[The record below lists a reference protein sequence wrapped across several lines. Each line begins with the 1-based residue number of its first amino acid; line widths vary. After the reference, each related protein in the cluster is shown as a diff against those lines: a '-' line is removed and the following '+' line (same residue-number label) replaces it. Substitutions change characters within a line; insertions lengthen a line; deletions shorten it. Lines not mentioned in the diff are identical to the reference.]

1 MSHLWLLAATL
12 QAATAPGFRVLDDFE
27 RIEAWRP
34 VAAEGVEM
42 RLGREPGKR
51 GNALRLDFDF
61 RHGGGY
67 AIAHRAITLDLP
79 PNYMFSLW
87 IRGEA
92 APNTLEFKLLD
103 ASGENVWWYT
113 ERDRTFDGRWH
124 RVTIRRRQITFA
136 WGPRGGGSI
145 AQVAAIELV
154 ITAGEGGGK
163 GTVWFDELT
172 LTPLADAGPDTAPP
186 TITASAFTPGYP
198 PKAVMDGDTATAWR
212 APGPGAMLT
221 LDFQSAREYGG
232 LTLVWEAGRA
242 AAQYRVSVSDDG
254 QRWRAV
260 ARGRAGAAL
269 RDYVRLTETG
279 SRFVRI
285 ELVRPQGRGGFGV
298 RELRVAPVEWAES
311 PNAFFAALAREA
323 PRGTYPRYFLG
334 DQVPWTVVGVP
345 GAMEKA
351 LLNQDGAVEIGAG
364 GFSVEPFLALDD
376 RFLTWSDVNSL
387 PRLANDRLPIPT
399 VEWQAGAVRL
409 AVTGVG
415 LGPVN
420 RPSVLV
426 RYRIYNGGPTFLRPT
441 LYLALRPFQVNP
453 PWQSLRTSGGAT
465 RISSLRWDGRRVL
478 VDGQREVLPLN
489 LPARVGAAAFASGDV
504 VDLLRRGIFPSQAAV
519 RDPLEAASGVLAW
532 PLSLPPADSAS
543 VALQIS
549 AAAGASLVPGV
560 SSVDSAIRVAVSDW
574 ERTVSRATIRL
585 PPAGEVVTRSISTT
599 LGYILIN
606 REGPAIQPGARAYRR
621 SWIRDG
627 ALISAALLRFGHA
640 DEVRDFVRWFAG
652 FQYPSGKVPCCVD
665 RRGADPVP
673 EHDSNGEFIWLA
685 AEYYRHT
692 GDRALVAELW
702 PRITKAVAYLDSL
715 RRTQRTEEYTRGEQR
730 VFFGLLPPSIS
741 HEGYSAKP
749 VHSYWDDFWALR
761 GFKDAAALAN
771 IVGHAAESQRLAALA
786 GEFAS
791 DLYASIRAVL
801 ERHAI
806 DYVPGSAELGDFDP
820 TSTTIAVSPGGEL
833 DRLPRRALEQTF
845 TRYWSEVEKRRGSG
859 TDWEAYTPYEF
870 RAVGTLLRLGW
881 KERALQLL
889 EALVADQWPPGW
901 HQWPEMVYRNRR
913 APTFIGDL
921 PHTWVGADFLRS
933 AADLF
938 AYERESDSTL
948 VVGAGIPEAW
958 LEAEGVTVE
967 NLSTWWGP
975 LSYRARQTDSGV
987 SVTIA
992 AGLRVP
998 PGGLLVYPPGTG
1010 RVRGVLVDGVPA
1022 PTDSLGAVR
1031 VRALPTSLVFQR

>member
-1 MSHLWLLAATL
+1 LLLAAAL

-27 RIEAWRP
+27 RIEAWQP
-34 VAAEGVEM
+34 VAAEGVQM

-51 GNALRLDFDF
+51 GNAMRLDFDF

-67 AIAHRAITLDLP
+67 AIAHRALALQLP
-79 PNYMFSLW
+79 PNYLFSFW
-87 IRGEA
+87 IRGRA

-113 ERDRTFDGRWH
+113 QRDRTFDGRWH
-124 RVTIRRRQITFA
+124 RVTIRRRQIVFA

-145 AQVAAIELV
+145 AQAAAIELV
-154 ITAGEGGGK
+154 ITAGEGGGR

-172 LTPLADAGPDTAPP
+172 LTALADAGPDPASPAVV
-186 TITASAFTPGYP
+186 ASAWRPGYP
-198 PKAVMDGDTATAWR
+198 PSAVLDGDTATAWR
-212 APGPGAMLT
+212 APGAAAMLT

-232 LTLVWEAGRA
+232 LTLVWEPGRA
-242 AAQYRVSVSDDG
+242 AQQYRVRLSDDG
-254 QRWRAV
+254 RRWRTV
-260 ARGRAGAAL
+260 ARGRAGMAPH
-269 RDYVRLTETG
+269 DYVRLTETG
-279 SRFVRI
+279 ARFLRI
-285 ELVRPQGRGGFGV
+285 ELFRPQGREGFGV
-298 RELRVAPVEWAES
+298 AELRVAPAEWAES
-311 PNAFFAALAREA
+311 SNAFFAALARQA
-323 PRGTYPRYFLG
+323 PRGIYPRYFL
-334 DQVPWTVVGVP
+334 DEQVPWTVVGVA
-345 GAMEKA
+345 GGRAKA
-351 LLNQDGAVEIGAG
+351 LLSQDGAVEAAAG
-364 GFSVEPFLALDD
+364 GFSVEPFLALDG
-376 RFLTWSDVNSL
+376 RFLTWSDVSSR
-387 PRLANDRLPIPT
+387 PRLADYGLPIPS
-399 VEWQAGAVRL
+399 VEWQAGAIRL
-409 AVTGVG
+409 AVTAVG
-415 LGPVN
+415 LGPLD

-426 RYRIYNGGPTFLRPT
+426 RYRIYNDGSTPLSPT

-453 PWQSLRTSGGAT
+453 PWQSLRRPGGAT
-465 RISSLRWDGRRVL
+465 RISRLRWDGRRVL
-478 VDGQREVLPLN
+478 VDGQGEVRPLDS
-489 LPARVGAAAFASGDV
+489 PARVGAAAFASGDV
-504 VDLLRRGIFPSQAAV
+504 VDQLRRGAFPSHTAV
-519 RDPLEAASGVLAW
+519 RDPLDAASGVLAW
-532 PLSLPPADSAS
+532 PLSVAPADSAS
-543 VALQIS
+543 VALQLS
-549 AAAGASLVPGV
+549 AAPGASLVRGA
-560 SSVDSAIRVAVSDW
+560 SSVDSVIRVAASDW
-574 ERTVSRATIRL
+574 QRALSRATIRL
-585 PPAGEVVTRSISTT
+585 PPAGEAVARSISTT

-606 REGPAIQPGARAYRR
+606 RDGPAIQPGARAYQR

-627 ALISAALLRFGHA
+627 ALISAALLRFGCA
-640 DEVRDFVRWFAG
+640 DEVREFLRWFAS

-715 RRTQRTEEYTRGEQR
+715 RRTQRTEQYTQGER
-730 VFFGLLPPSIS
+730 RFFFGLLPPSIS

-761 GFKDAAALAN
+761 GFRDAGALAD
-771 IVGHAAESQRLAALA
+771 ILGHAAEGQRLAALA
-786 GEFAS
+786 REFAS
-791 DLYASIRAVL
+791 DLYASIHAVM

-833 DRLPRRALEQTF
+833 DGLPRQALEHTF
-845 TRYWSEVEKRRGSG
+845 TRYWSEVEKRRGPG
-859 TDWEAYTPYEF
+859 ADWEAYTPYEF

-881 KERALQLL
+881 KGRALQLL
-889 EALVADQWPPGW
+889 EALLADQWPPGW
-901 HQWPEMVYRNRR
+901 HQWPEIVYRNRQ
-913 APTFIGDL
+913 APKFIGDV

-933 AADLF
+933 VADLF

-948 VVGAGIPEAW
+948 VVAAGIPEPW
-958 LEAEGVTVE
+958 LDGEGVTAE

-975 LSYRARQTDSGV
+975 LSYRAGRTDDGV

-998 PGGLLVYPPGTG
+998 PGGLLVHPPGTG
-1010 RVRGVLVDGVPA
+1010 RVRGVLVDGIPA

-1031 VRALPTSLVFQR
+1031 VRALPASLVFER